1 MRIVADAAAM
11 PAHAESGDHVRLSAT
26 SNVMELFIYEHCPFC
41 CRALMIVGLKQLD
54 VDIGIIMEGD
64 VETPTRMVGRK
75 VVPIL
80 RRPDGSHMPESMDIV
95 HYLDQSA
102 APALVQ
108 RGGDDAI
115 DAWVERAWPLMLRLC
130 VPRFTRADFR
140 ELATPAARKAFVA
153 RETRAF
159 GDLQALLDDSDTLL
173 AALRPLLDEL
183 EPLLATRGEA
193 TDESDFRLFPLL
205 RSLTIVKGIGFGA
218 NGRRYLDAISA
229 RCRVALFDDK
239 AA

>member
-1 MRIVADAAAM
+1 
-11 PAHAESGDHVRLSAT
+11 
-26 SNVMELFIYEHCPFC
+26 MELFIYEHCPFC

-102 APALVQ
+102 VPVLVQ

-115 DAWVERAWPLMLRLC
+115 DAWVEHAWPLM
-130 VPRFTRADFR
+130 
-140 ELATPAARKAFVA
+140 
-153 RETRAF
+153 
-159 GDLQALLDDSDTLL
+159 
-173 AALRPLLDEL
+173 
-183 EPLLATRGEA
+183 
-193 TDESDFRLFPLL
+193 L

-218 NGRRYLDAISA
+218 NSRRYLDAISA